1 VLAKWFGKK
10 RDLPVTPPEPKLTPE
25 EEAVAEQQQRGDD
38 PAEPRPDDET

>member
-25 EEAVAEQQQRGDD
+25 EEAVAAEQRGDD
-38 PAEPRPDDET
+38 PPERRPGDET